1 VAGFFKV
8 RGGKKEEKRGKG
20 EKKMHYIRFLKS
32 PRIVGMGNEKALVAK
47 ITVTTDLGESFLAA
61 DLGICVDVVEEDGES
76 VLGPGRE
83 YVWKGREGMRSLEVS
98 VSMRK
103 VRKVERVRMV
113 VAAKGEAYVGSFESV
128 LGIGER
134 KGGILGGVVTVR
146 SMEIDGYTG
155 YPIGTGLSE
164 RVFSSSIRNDLTEI
178 HIWEETGESI
188 ARHVWYA

>member
-1 VAGFFKV
+1 
-8 RGGKKEEKRGKG
+8 
-20 EKKMHYIRFLKS
+20 MYYIRFLKS
-32 PRIVGMGNEKALVAK
+32 PRVIGRGNEKAFRAK
-47 ITVTTDLGESFLAA
+47 ITITTDLGESFLAA
-61 DLGICVDVVEEDGES
+61 DLGICVDVVGEDGES
-76 VLGPGRE
+76 ILGPAGRE

-98 VSMRK
+98 LPMRK

-113 VAAKGEAYVGSFESV
+113 VAAKGEAYVDSFESV

-134 KGGILGGVVTVR
+134 KEGILGGVVTVR

-155 YPIGTGLSE
+155 YPIGTGLAE
-164 RVFSSSIRNDLTEI
+164 RVFSSSIRNGLTKI